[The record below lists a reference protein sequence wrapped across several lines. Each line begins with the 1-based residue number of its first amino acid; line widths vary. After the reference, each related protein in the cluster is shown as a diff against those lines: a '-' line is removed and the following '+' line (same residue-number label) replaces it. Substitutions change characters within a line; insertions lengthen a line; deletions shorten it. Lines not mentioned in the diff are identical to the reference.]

1 MTCTPPAHQGWL
13 LTLAAVLP
21 LVAGRTLLPT
31 LAADGVTGHARGA
44 GARLP
49 AAWPKEA
56 RLALCRGRGKR
67 GLQVSAGPEALP
79 PQLCTHRP
87 GTARPRSPPCRR
99 SCRPSCHTRACSAAH
114 TGTPPSSPARRPTE
128 GRLHPRTNREGPA
141 PCGHPPSPAQGL
153 RDPTQSRWFVS
164 IPQMRN
170 RVSERHFPARKRA
183 GPHCLPH
190 TILLQRA
197 ARMKSACL

>member
-1 MTCTPPAHQGWL
+1 MTCTPPAHQGWS

-21 LVAGRTLLPT
+21 LVASRTLLPT

-56 RLALCRGRGKR
+56 RLALCRGRGER
-67 GLQVSAGPEALP
+67 GLQGSAGPEALP

-87 GTARPRSPPCRR
+87 GTARPRSPPCRH

-114 TGTPPSSPARRPTE
+114 TGTPPSSPARRPTV
-128 GRLHPRTNREGPA
+128 GRLHPRTNREGACPLRA
-141 PCGHPPSPAQGL
+141 PTLPSPGSPGPHAEPLVCAHSTDEKQGL
-153 RDPTQSRWFVS
+153 REALPSQETLRSSLPPSIQSFYK
-164 IPQMRN
+164 
-170 RVSERHFPARKRA
+170 E
-183 GPHCLPH
+183 
-190 TILLQRA
+190 LLG
-197 ARMKSACL
+197 